1 MNCHEENL
9 FLLLL
14 FCCCFVV
21 ILFQSFGAS
30 LSAAKRSFEDLY
42 RDKTGNRWGVKG
54 NKVTGKFYPLEID
67 YGQDEDAAGKLV
79 SEGAGSTSKLPK
91 EIQQL
96 VRMLF
101 DVESMKKAMLEF
113 EVRKVELMVF

>member
-1 MNCHEENL
+1 M
-9 FLLLL
+9 
-14 FCCCFVV
+14 
-21 ILFQSFGAS
+21 
-30 LSAAKRSFEDLY
+30 
-42 RDKTGNRWGVKG
+42 KG

-79 SEGAGSTSKLPK
+79 SSTAGSTSKLPQ

-113 EVRKVELMVF
+113 EVRKVELMVFQVKTCLFLVHIYLILLHSQNTTVSTIP